1 MSLAKQRSLRRVVLA
16 PVGTGCGIVL
26 MLALKP
32 SSDPA
37 LAARVQA
44 ERPAFSVTTS
54 APPSPSAVP
63 TTSATTKA
71 SPSTTGKASRSRT
84 ASSTPTSTSGS
95 SSGSA
100 ASTTRSFTGAT
111 VSTKYGPV
119 QVEITTSGGRI
130 TGASALKYPTETA
143 KSQMLSAEA
152 VPVLNR
158 ETLQAQSANIDTV
171 SGATYTSEGY
181 RQSLQSALDAA
192 GL

>member
-1 MSLAKQRSLRRVVLA
+1 MSLAKKRSLRRVLLA

-37 LAARVQA
+37 LAARAQA
-44 ERPAFSVTTS
+44 ARPAMSVTTS

-71 SPSTTGKASRSRT
+71 SPSTTRKASRSRT
-84 ASSTPTSTSGS
+84 ASSSPTSTSGS
-95 SSGSA
+95 SSGPSSSSS

-119 QVEITTSGGRI
+119 QVKITTSGGRI
-130 TGASALKYPTETA
+130 TGASALK
-143 KSQMLSAEA
+143 
-152 VPVLNR
+152 
-158 ETLQAQSANIDTV
+158 
-171 SGATYTSEGY
+171 
-181 RQSLQSALDAA
+181 
-192 GL
+192 

>member
-1 MSLAKQRSLRRVVLA
+1 MSPVRQRSPHRVVLA
-16 PVGTGCGIVL
+16 PLGTISGIVV

-37 LAARVQA
+37 VTARAQA
-44 ERPAFSVTTS
+44 ERPTATVSTS
-54 APPSPSAVP
+54 APPTPSAAS
-63 TTSATTKA
+63 TTSATTSAGPPPTHKA
-71 SPSTTGKASRSRT
+71 SASTAPSRSPG
-84 ASSTPTSTSGS
+84 PTSVK

-100 ASTTRSFTGAT
+100 GSTTRSFTGAT

-119 QVEITTSGGRI
+119 QVKITTSGGTI
-130 TGASALKYPTETA
+130 TGAAALKYPTETA

-152 VPVLNR
+152 IPVLNR

-171 SGATYTSEGY
+171 SGATYTSDGY
-181 RQSLQSALDAA
+181 RKSLQSALDAA